1 MNLKMNDSSQDLHHF
16 LFSDYEYEQDLS
28 FRYIDAP
35 FLKRG
40 NKNQRFTR
48 IEKFALQLF
57 TEIMPK
63 NLIECVKPKI
73 DPILFNQATSRFS
86 RDIYGQLRLDARLQG
101 IEKKQKDEIKKY
113 MDYGFKVNSSN
124 PYIHRKFAVFFYW
137 FSVLKPFSLEV
148 LKFPKEQDR
157 KASVF
162 CTCYN
167 EFMTYYLLKCV
178 GRSMNLELELDTKS
192 WEYFE
197 DFLTDLHFRN
207 LSRSSLEFFLA
218 SYQVHVEAG
227 GSRQ

>member
-1 MNLKMNDSSQDLHHF
+1 MNDSSQDLYHL
-16 LFSDYEYEQDLS
+16 LFSDYEYEQDLRL
-28 FRYIDAP
+28 RYIGAP

-40 NKNQRFTR
+40 DKNQRFTK
-48 IEKFALQLF
+48 IEKFVLRLF
-57 TEIMPK
+57 TEIMPV
-63 NLIECVKPKI
+63 NLLECVKPKI

-86 RDIYGQLRLDARLQG
+86 RDIYGQLRLAARLQG

-137 FSVLKPFSLEV
+137 FSVLKPFSLDV
-148 LKFPKEQDR
+148 LKFPQEKDR
-157 KASVF
+157 KASIF
-162 CTCYN
+162 CSCYN

-178 GRSMNLELELDTKS
+178 GRSTNLELELDTRS

-218 SYQVHVEAG
+218 SYQAKIE
-227 GSRQ
+227 